1 MSSVQENNSQEV
13 VEKTYDS
20 KDFAK
25 DAISL
30 QSASVDEIV
39 EYASKNFDLD
49 TNQIDSFR
57 DTIGAI
63 KTNTIGGALRG
74 ILQNLLVK
82 ISLM

>member
-1 MSSVQENNSQEV
+1 MSSVQDDNSQEV
-13 VEKTYDS
+13 LNQTYSS

-39 EYASKNFDLD
+39 EYTSKNFDLN

-57 DTIGAI
+57 NTIGEI
-63 KTNTIGGALRG
+63 KTNVVSGV
-74 ILQNLLVK
+74 LV
-82 ISLM
+82 

>member
-1 MSSVQENNSQEV
+1 MSSVQENNSEEV

-30 QSASVDEIV
+30 QSASVDEII